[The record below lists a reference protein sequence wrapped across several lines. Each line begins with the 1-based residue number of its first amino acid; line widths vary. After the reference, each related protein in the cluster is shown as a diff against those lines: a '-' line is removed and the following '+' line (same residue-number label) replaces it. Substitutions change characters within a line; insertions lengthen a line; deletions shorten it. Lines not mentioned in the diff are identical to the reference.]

1 MNSIKERL
9 QLFLQEQNISASE
22 FADTIGVQRSSV
34 SHILAER
41 NKPSIDF
48 LQKMLR
54 AYPDLDVS
62 WLLSGSNTNQYKAN
76 PIQKELFSEELSF
89 VKSDERAEYIPETK
103 KVTSHSSEKTI
114 ERIVIFYSDK
124 TFTEYIQESK

>member
-62 WLLSGSNTNQYKAN
+62 WLLSGSITNHYKAN

-89 VKSDERAEYIPETK
+89 VKSDERAEYIPDIK
-103 KVTSHSSEKTI
+103 KITSHSSEKTI

-124 TFTEYIQESK
+124 SFTEYIQETK